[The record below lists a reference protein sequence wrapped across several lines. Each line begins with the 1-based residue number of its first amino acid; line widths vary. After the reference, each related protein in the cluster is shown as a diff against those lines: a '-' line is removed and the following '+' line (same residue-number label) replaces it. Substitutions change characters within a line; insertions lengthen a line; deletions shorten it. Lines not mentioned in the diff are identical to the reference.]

1 MCLAYGEMTAPCYV
15 AAFADI
21 IKRGLNN
28 LLACCISCLVI
39 HTVLEITVYMLLLLA
54 HCQVQRAFLK
64 SFGILKRQNEI
75 GVGLLRGSRQPFQAL
90 PQQEEFKYLTLEV
103 PVSVSLRQSDY

>member
-1 MCLAYGEMTAPCYV
+1 M
-15 AAFADI
+15 
-21 IKRGLNN
+21 
-28 LLACCISCLVI
+28 
-39 HTVLEITVYMLLLLA
+39 LLLA

-64 SFGILKRQNEI
+64 SFGILKRPNEI